1 MLTAIIACFI
11 IGYVVIVFEH
21 PLHLDKTVPAL
32 LMGALCWAL
41 LSLGFNGGLLDVVDG
56 HEHLY
61 TLSHEVVDALKS
73 VIASGGSDEDLIQAF
88 TRALG
93 NMGELAPAVQT
104 EYIHRFEDTL
114 HHLHEDGVA
123 LTAEGV
129 VDAFHHTNE
138 EGFGSNLLHHLGK
151 TAEILIFLIG
161 AMTIVEIVDLHRGF
175 DILKGWIKTRSR
187 KKLLW
192 IVGILG
198 FVLSAIIDNLT
209 ATIVLVTLL
218 RKLVPDR
225 DQRIWYV
232 AMIVVAA
239 NAGGAWSP
247 IGDVT
252 TTMLWIGNRVSVTGL
267 VEFLI
272 LPSIVC
278 FVVPFVVA
286 SFMKPFQGTIITP
299 ELESEEGA
307 PAEDERLLSSKT
319 MLFLGLGM
327 IVFVPVFK
335 VVTHLPPYL
344 GMMLSLGVVWLVS
357 EYIHPEEDFTEERKE
372 AYSPH
377 KALSRIELASI
388 LFFLGIL
395 MAVAALETLAVGN
408 VGALRAVAESL
419 QEAIPNQDVV
429 IFILGFLS
437 AIIDNVPLVAASMG
451 MYDMKTFAMDDK
463 LWHFIA
469 YSAGT
474 GGSMLIIGS
483 AAGVAAMGME
493 KIDFIWYLK
502 KIAWL
507 AFLGFFAGALV
518 FLGWKV
524 S

>member
-1 MLTAIIACFI
+1 MVAAIVACFV
-11 IGYVVIVFEH
+11 IGYIVIVFEH
-21 PLHLDKTVPAL
+21 PLRLDKTVPAL
-32 LMGALCWAL
+32 LMGAVCWAL
-41 LSLGFNGGLLDVVDG
+41 LSLGFNNGTLEIVNTEGEVYNMFNSLSGEAMEIG
-56 HEHLY
+56 HAGA
-61 TLSHEVVDALKS
+61 HEVA
-73 VIASGGSDEDLIQAF
+73 
-88 TRALG
+88 
-93 NMGELAPAVQT
+93 
-104 EYIHRFEDTL
+104 
-114 HHLHEDGVA
+114 
-123 LTAEGV
+123 
-129 VDAFHHTNE
+129 E
-138 EGFGSNLLHHLGK
+138 EGFVGTLLHHLGK

-175 DILKGWIKTRSR
+175 DVLKSWVHTRNK

-192 IVGILG
+192 IVGGLG
-198 FVLSAIIDNLT
+198 FILSAIIDNLT

-232 AMIVVAA
+232 ALIVIAA

-252 TTMLWIGNRVSVTGL
+252 TTMLWIGKRVSTAGL
-267 VEFLI
+267 MEFLI
-272 LPSIVC
+272 APSLIC
-278 FVVPFVVA
+278 FAVPFLVA
-286 SFMKPFQGTIITP
+286 SFLKPFQGELTTP
-299 ELESEEGA
+299 ELTEAEEEEQG
-307 PAEDERLLSSKT
+307 RLLSSKT

-335 VVTHLPPYL
+335 TLTHLPPYL

-357 EYIHPEEDFTEERKE
+357 EYIHPEEDFTEERK
-372 AYSPH
+372 AQYSAH
-377 KALSRIELASI
+377 KALSRIEMSSI

-395 MAVAALETLAVGN
+395 MSVAALETVVVNGVGS
-408 VGALRAVAESL
+408 LRAVAESL
-419 QEAIPNQDVV
+419 RSVIPNEDIV
-429 IFILGFLS
+429 IIVLGFLS

-451 MYDMKTFAMDDK
+451 MYDLGTHPIDAR

-493 KIDFIWYLK
+493 RIDFIWYFK

-507 AFLGFFAGALV
+507 ALLGFAAGAIA
-518 FLGWKV
+518 FLIIESTFNIGV
-524 S
+524 NH

>member
-1 MLTAIIACFI
+1 MLTAVVACFV
-11 IGYVVIVFEH
+11 IGYIVIVFEH

-41 LSLGFNGGLLDVVDG
+41 ISIGFHYYGLSVIDT
-56 HEHLY
+56 HEHIF
-61 TLSHEVVDALKS
+61 TMGGDHGHDA
-73 VIASGGSDEDLIQAF
+73 
-88 TRALG
+88 
-93 NMGELAPAVQT
+93 
-104 EYIHRFEDTL
+104 
-114 HHLHEDGVA
+114 
-123 LTAEGV
+123 
-129 VDAFHHTNE
+129 E
-138 EGFGSNLLHHLGK
+138 EGFVNALLHHLGK

-175 DILKGWIKTRSR
+175 DILKSWIKTRS
-187 KKLLW
+187 KKRLLW

-198 FVLSAIIDNLT
+198 FILSAIIDNLT

-225 DQRIWYV
+225 EQRIWYI
-232 AMIVVAA
+232 ALIVIAA

-252 TTMLWIGNRVSVTGL
+252 TTMLWIGNRVSTLGL
-267 VEFLI
+267 VEYLI
-272 LPSIVC
+272 IPSLVC
-278 FVVPFVVA
+278 FIVPFFIA
-286 SFMKPFQGTIITP
+286 SMMQPFKGEIDLP
-299 ELESEEGA
+299 AASET
-307 PAEDERLLSSKT
+307 EDNRLLSSKT

-327 IVFVPVFK
+327 IVFVPIFK
-335 VVTHLPPYL
+335 TITHLPPYV

-357 EYIHPEEDFTEERKE
+357 EYIHPEEDFTEERKA

-377 KALSRIELASI
+377 KALSRIEMSSI

-395 MAVAALETLAVGN
+395 MAVAALETIVVGD
-408 VGALRAVAESL
+408 VGALRAVAEQL
-419 QEAIPNQDVV
+419 RAAIPNLDVV
-429 IFILGFLS
+429 VIILGFLS

-451 MYDMKTFAMDDK
+451 MFDMATFPADDK

-493 KIDFIWYLK
+493 RIDFIWYFK

-507 AFLGFFAGALV
+507 AAAGFIAGALT
-518 FLGWKV
+518 FLLIETIL
-524 S
+524 